1 MSATTTVVENTAEV
15 ALGLSVPPFTPH
27 AISVSLPTWRD
38 NVGYEEGEKRVVDL
52 MVSGYPRF
60 FVHLSIRKLAGICEH
75 KFGAPGESCMLFP
88 THKTAEHCRGFIQ
101 ARSAIEGTPVSARLI
116 QFMICPEDNTDAE
129 PTGKCADLHIVLYP
143 SSAGP
148 LAKQFWQH
156 TGLGI
161 SSRLADYCLSLLP
174 VTSPECVSSPILT
187 RPGKAVNRHYS
198 AKGFSKPK
206 APQAESLS
214 QDHSVYLE
222 ERYGRNLP
230 FAYAA
235 SAKRAL
241 RRRISGVLRDA
252 PSDNHD
258 EPAAGHENLIFGPS
272 SRGVSEVTEGDVFL
286 YPTGMSAIWSA
297 HMLALAVR
305 PNAKSIC
312 FGQVPIHFPYADTL
326 KVLEKW
332 GPGCYFFGHGLNSDL
347 DALEAILEEEA
358 KRNLS
363 KPPVLSLFTEFPS
376 NPLLRSADL
385 PRIHTLAKKYDF
397 LVVVDETIGNFMNVE
412 VLTYADIVV
421 SSLTKIFSGAANVM
435 GGSLTL
441 NPRGRHYAAL
451 KAHLDAT
458 YEDVYFE
465 QDAVFLERNSRD
477 SLRRIRVIDE
487 NTEAVCNFLRERSI
501 AGGAPEG
508 TSVVKEVYY
517 PKYVTPELYEKCRI
531 KGDQP
536 GGYGGLFSLTFTTS
550 EASQAFFDTLP
561 FYKGPSLGT
570 NFTLAS
576 PYVVLAHYAE
586 LDWVAKYDVD
596 PGLVRISVGM
606 EDKHHLLESIGKA
619 LKAAEE
625 TLTSTR

>member
-1 MSATTTVVENTAEV
+1 MSTTTTSVVTNTAEV

-38 NVGYEEGEKRVVDL
+38 NVGYEEGEKRVVDQ

-60 FVHLSIRKLAGICEH
+60 FVHLNIRKLAGICEH
-75 KFGAPGESCMLFP
+75 KFGSVGESCMLFP
-88 THKTAEHCRGFIQ
+88 TQKTAEHCRAFIQ
-101 ARSAIEGTPVSARLI
+101 ARSALEGSPVSARLI
-116 QFMICPEDNTDAE
+116 QFMICPEDNIDAE

-161 SSRLADYCLSLLP
+161 SSRLADYCLSILP
-174 VTSPECVSSPILT
+174 GTSQERASSPTVT

-198 AKGFSKPK
+198 AKEFSKPK
-206 APQAESLS
+206 APQAENLS

-252 PSDNHD
+252 PSDHHD
-258 EPAAGHENLIFGPS
+258 EPAAGHESLIFGPS

-297 HMLALAVR
+297 HMLALTVR
-305 PNAKSIC
+305 PNAKSVC
-312 FGQVPIHFPYADTL
+312 FGFPYADTL

-347 DALEAILEEEA
+347 DAFEATLEEEV
-358 KRNLS
+358 KRDPS
-363 KPPVLSLFTEFPS
+363 KPPILSLFTEFPS

-385 PRIHTLAKKYDF
+385 PRIHALAIKYDF

-458 YEDVYFE
+458 YEDIYFE

-487 NTEAVCNFLRERSI
+487 NTEAVCDFLRARSI
-501 AGGAPEG
+501 AGGVPEG
-508 TSVVKEVYY
+508 TCVVKEVYY
-517 PKYVTPELYEKCRI
+517 PKYITREQYDKCRI

-536 GGYGGLFSLTFTTS
+536 GGYGGLFSVTFTTL
-550 EASQAFFDTLP
+550 EASRAFFDTLP

-586 LDWVAKYDVD
+586 MEWAAKYGVD
-596 PGLVRISVGM
+596 PGLVRISVGL
-606 EDKHHLLESIGKA
+606 EDKQHLLESIGRA
-619 LKAAEE
+619 LEAAEQ
-625 TLTSTR
+625 TLKSA